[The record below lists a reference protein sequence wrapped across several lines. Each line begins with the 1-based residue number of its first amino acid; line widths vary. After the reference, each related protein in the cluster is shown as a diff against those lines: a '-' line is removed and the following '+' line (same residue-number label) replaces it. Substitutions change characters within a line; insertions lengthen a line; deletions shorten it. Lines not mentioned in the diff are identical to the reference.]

1 MRLIKLSPQDPEMRT
16 RDDVLDFFN
25 RKLWLKSRAG
35 KFGLTENKRRMTGI
49 HKGALLVFS
58 YRKECMFVA
67 RSSSGIITRK
77 DPESP
82 GYFVVE
88 LASIEAVSSTL
99 EAYQRALKRHGV
111 LDKELV
117 HTQAW
122 PRLSDACEEATLQY
136 RGPLP
141 GDERPVG
148 GGKYNRTDTGH
159 ELYNFLPV
167 ASKLYGYFQPQ
178 MRKDETALERVE
190 SGAQGASL
198 ENVTVIFVARRPKGG
213 QVIVGWYGGAKLF
226 RSLGP
231 KVAGRATHLPQYR
244 CIANVRDSVLLPE
257 KMRRLPIPHGPG
269 GFGQAN
275 VCYPLERDGSRK
287 SRRWMA
293 QALSYLDSY
302 DGENLLIE
310 PEADASD
317 SIVAELEA
325 AGEGR
330 PGQGF
335 RTSAKD
341 RAAIEKHGMVR
352 AEKYFTA
359 HGYDVKNV
367 SDRRSYD
374 LHCVKGDR
382 EIRVE
387 VKATTTAGQAVFLTR
402 REAELAASTEGEAAL
417 YVLHSVKLS
426 SGVASAGRARVIWP
440 WTLSWRDTTPVAY
453 SYRVPPAS

>member
-122 PRLSDACEEATLQY
+122 PRLSDACEEATLGYFNYPSRRRVLFARIGWMLQY

-293 QALSYLDSY
+293 QALSYT
-302 DGENLLIE
+302 
-310 PEADASD
+310 
-317 SIVAELEA
+317 SIRTMEKICSSSLRRTRRIPSSPNWR
-325 AGEGR
+325 R
-330 PGQGF
+330 PA
-335 RTSAKD
+335 R
-341 RAAIEKHGMVR
+341 
-352 AEKYFTA
+352 
-359 HGYDVKNV
+359 
-367 SDRRSYD
+367 
-374 LHCVKGDR
+374 
-382 EIRVE
+382 
-387 VKATTTAGQAVFLTR
+387 AGQARASGQARKTAR
-402 REAELAASTEGEAAL
+402 RLKSTEW
-417 YVLHSVKLS
+417 
-426 SGVASAGRARVIWP
+426 SGRRNISPPTATTSK
-440 WTLSWRDTTPVAY
+440 TLATEGLTTCTA
-453 SYRVPPAS
+453 